1 MYGKKFL
8 KNTVLSATIVSILGC
23 SGMSPETAKLM
34 GQVGGAAAG
43 AALGSQVGSGVGRYV
58 AVAAGTAIGAW
69 IGGEIA
75 KALTEKDQQVLASQ
89 SQTVLN
95 ETPDGQTVSWIAP
108 ETGKTI
114 TMTPGKTTEK
124 NVEVDVQTLGQVQ
137 LPTGQL
143 KFLDQ
148 TLQAKKQVNLRTSTS
163 EFSDNVIGSYAKNEK
178 IHVSGLTEDKN
189 WYVVDRKGVMIG
201 YVDAKSVQSI
211 QTASKTSKKP
221 NSPQPVVVASTPK
234 MKTGMD
240 LDKLEAKSVKVATT
254 TSCRTMTYNL
264 DTNTNTSSQCK
275 APDGAWKLS

>member
-1 MYGKKFL
+1 MNNKIKKA
-8 KNTVLSATIVSILGC
+8 VLPMTIASLIGC

-34 GQVGGAAAG
+34 GQIGGAAAG
-43 AALGSQVGSGVGRYV
+43 AALGSQVGNGVGRYV

-75 KALTEKDQQVLASQ
+75 KALSDKDKEVLANQ

-95 ETPDGQTVSWIAP
+95 DTPDGQTVSWVAP

-114 TMTPGKTTEK
+114 KITPSKTSEK
-124 NVEVDVQTLGQVQ
+124 NVDIDVQTLGDVQ
-137 LPTGQL
+137 LPTGRL

-163 EFSDNVIGSYAKNEK
+163 DFSDNVIGSYAKNER
-178 IHVSGLTEDKN
+178 IHVSGLTEDKS

-201 YVDAKSVQSI
+201 YVDAKSLQAVQDS
-211 QTASKTSKKP
+211 SKSKK
-221 NSPQPVVVASTPK
+221 SSGSDLKTVASSPK
-234 MKTGMD
+234 MKSGMD
-240 LDKLEAKSVKVATT
+240 LDKLEAKSIKVAATT
-254 TSCRTMTYNL
+254 NCRTMTYDL
-264 DTNTNTSSQCK
+264 DSNTNTSSQCK

>member
-1 MYGKKFL
+1 M
-8 KNTVLSATIVSILGC
+8 TIASLIGC

-34 GQVGGAAAG
+34 GQIGGAAAG
-43 AALGSQVGSGVGRYV
+43 AALGSQVGNGVGRYV

-75 KALTEKDQQVLASQ
+75 KALSDKDKEVLANQ

-95 ETPDGQTVSWIAP
+95 DTPDGQTVSWVAP

-114 TMTPGKTTEK
+114 KITPSKTSEK
-124 NVEVDVQTLGQVQ
+124 NVDIDVQTLGDVQ
-137 LPTGQL
+137 LPTGRL

-163 EFSDNVIGSYAKNEK
+163 DFSDNVIGSYAKNER
-178 IHVSGLTEDKN
+178 IHVSGLTEDKS

-201 YVDAKSVQSI
+201 YVDAKSLQAVQDS
-211 QTASKTSKKP
+211 SKSKK
-221 NSPQPVVVASTPK
+221 SSGSDLKTVASSPK
-234 MKTGMD
+234 MKSGMD
-240 LDKLEAKSVKVATT
+240 LDKLEAKSIKVAATT
-254 TSCRTMTYNL
+254 NCRTMTYDL
-264 DTNTNTSSQCK
+264 DSNTNTSSQCK

>member
-1 MYGKKFL
+1 MKNKLKK
-8 KNTVLSATIVSILGC
+8 TILSMTIVSLVGC

-43 AALGSQVGSGVGRYV
+43 AAVGSQIGNGVGKYV

-75 KALTEKDQQVLASQ
+75 KALSEKDQAVLANQSQ
-89 SQTVLN
+89 SVLN
-95 ETPDGQTVSWIAP
+95 DTPDGQTVSWVAP

-124 NVEVDVQTLGQVQ
+124 NVDIDVQTLGKVE
-137 LPTGQL
+137 LPTGRL
-143 KFLDQ
+143 KFLDE
-148 TLQAKKQVNLRTSTS
+148 TLQAKKQANLRTSTS
-163 EFSDNVIGSYAKNEK
+163 NSADNVIGSYAKNEK
-178 IHVSGLTEDKN
+178 IHVSALTEDKN
-189 WYVVDRKGVMIG
+189 WYVVDRKGVIIG
-201 YVDAKSVQSI
+201 YVDAKSLQAI
-211 QTASKTSKKP
+211 QVASNKSKKS
-221 NSPQPVVVASTPK
+221 NVAQATVVTSSPK

-254 TSCRTMTYNL
+254 TSCRTMTYNM
-264 DTNTNTSSQCK
+264 DTNSNTSSNCK

>member
-1 MYGKKFL
+1 MKNRFKK
-8 KNTVLSATIVSILGC
+8 TILSLTIVSLVGC

-34 GQVGGAAAG
+34 GQIGGAAAG
-43 AALGSQVGSGVGRYV
+43 AAVGSQIGSGVGKYV

-75 KALTEKDQQVLASQ
+75 KALSEKDQAVLANQ

-95 ETPDGQTVSWIAP
+95 DTPDGQTVSWVAP

-114 TMTPGKTTEK
+114 TMTPGQTTEK
-124 NVEVDVQTLGQVQ
+124 NVDIDVQTLGQVQ
-137 LPTGQL
+137 LPTGRL

-163 EFSDNVIGSYAKNEK
+163 DYSDNVIGTYAKNEK

-201 YVDAKSVQSI
+201 YVDAKSLQAI
-211 QTASKTSKKP
+211 QIAKKSKKS
-221 NSPQPVVVASTPK
+221 NDSDLKTVASTPK
-234 MKTGMD
+234 MKSGMD
-240 LDKLEAKSVKVATT
+240 LDKLEAKSVKVAAT
-254 TSCRTMTYNL
+254 TSCRTMTYNM
-264 DTNTNTSSQCK
+264 DTNSNTSSNCK